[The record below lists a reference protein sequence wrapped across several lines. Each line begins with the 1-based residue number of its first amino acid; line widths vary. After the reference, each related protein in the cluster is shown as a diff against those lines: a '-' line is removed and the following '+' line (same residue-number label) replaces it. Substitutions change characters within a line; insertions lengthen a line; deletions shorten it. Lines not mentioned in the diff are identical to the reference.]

1 MTPVLWL
8 VVWFALSYGFAVLAY
23 FQGRKVEKQDGLRQV
38 IRPLTGESIEVS
50 YCIHN
55 KHVVV
60 GVRYKDART
69 ELWVQPAHARRIA
82 NRLIAMAAETEHNL
96 NGLGAVDVDLRE
108 LGGPD
113 P

>member
-1 MTPVLWL
+1 MTPVS
-8 VVWFALSYGFAVLAY
+8 WFIAWFVLLCGFAVMVY

-82 NRLIAMAAETEHNL
+82 NRLIAIAAETEHNL
-96 NGLGAVDVDLRE
+96 NGFGAVDVDLSE
-108 LGGPD
+108 IGGPD